1 MTHTANR
8 ATHANTH
15 DRVVVINDQAMK
27 NCSKTMKGKHTLL
40 NRKHVAQYIFYDISL
55 LWYLWICTHVLW
67 LPIKEFYGIYPYSG
81 AASNPRNTYWYPFS
95 LHNYAHTVHYVS
107 LLYPYKEAPGHWCY
121 DNIKLIHTGILSSTW
136 LTRTVICI
144 FLFLLPHYPLFSV
157 LTLFDFCILI

>member
-1 MTHTANR
+1 MINKLSAAKSRRRLIYIAQRGLTMTMTHTANR

-81 AASNPRNTYWYPFS
+81 AASTRAIHIDTHSAYTITHILYITYHYYTHTRRRPDIDVMTTSNLSTPAYYPVPD
-95 LHNYAHTVHYVS
+95 LHAQ
-107 LLYPYKEAPGHWCY
+107 
-121 DNIKLIHTGILSSTW
+121 
-136 LTRTVICI
+136 
-144 FLFLLPHYPLFSV
+144 
-157 LTLFDFCILI
+157 